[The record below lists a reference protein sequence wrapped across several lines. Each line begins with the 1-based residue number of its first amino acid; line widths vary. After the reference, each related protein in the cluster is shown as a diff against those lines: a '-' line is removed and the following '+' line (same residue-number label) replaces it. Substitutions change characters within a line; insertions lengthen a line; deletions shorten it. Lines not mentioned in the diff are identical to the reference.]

1 MYETFE
7 HTADI
12 GIRGIGG
19 SFPEAFT
26 EAARCVFSI
35 MAELSSDLYSYSND
49 INVTIE
55 SRAYNLEE
63 LFIDFINRLI
73 YESAVNKCI
82 FTDFE
87 VMSFSETA
95 LIMKVSG
102 EKMKTSNKHI
112 LKSEIKAATYCQ
124 LKVYRDNNRY
134 IAQCVVDV

>member
-12 GIRGIGG
+12 GIRGIGE

-35 MAELSSDLYSYSND
+35 MADLSADPSSFSNE

-73 YESAVNKCI
+73 YESAINKCI
-82 FTDFE
+82 FTGFE
-87 VMSFSETA
+87 IVSFSDTA
-95 LIMKVSG
+95 IIMNVSG
-102 EKMKTSNKHI
+102 EKIKTSNKHI
-112 LKSEIKAATYCQ
+112 LKSEIKAATFCQ
-124 LKVYRDNNRY
+124 LKVYRDKDLY